1 MAEDRIEHRRTAL
14 VLTLL
19 AIVFTVALTF
29 ATIELPRALNRFV
42 DATLG
47 IPRFHT
53 AIEPDLI
60 EAFMRSNHI
69 RAIGY
74 ASLAVVG
81 LLIVVGFV
89 VEKRGISSL
98 GAIVLFLPTFGHFV
112 SYMFFLAGL
121 GVLRVLWLPVW
132 EPSFDLL
139 RLGDIVY
146 LPYVIVVYPLELLVS
161 LVGFDPGSPVTW
173 WLRQAGLIHRHWQ
186 MFRLDARMLL
196 AYLLIAVGLSVFC
209 LSTLA
214 WFYARFRKRDTADLW
229 LYKHSR
235 HPQYLGWILWSYGVM
250 LRASLTPI
258 VLGGAN
264 PGAGLPWLLSTLAI
278 VCVALMEEI
287 RMTRAHGETYTAYR
301 DRTPFML
308 PLPESVS
315 AVISFP
321 MRVLLKR
328 NRPENGL
335 QVLVVFLVYS
345 AILVLLSLPFV
356 VLKWPSSMGWLLWPY
371 NTWPFG

>member
-1 MAEDRIEHRRTAL
+1 MKDKTTAL

-29 ATIELPRALNRFV
+29 ATIELPRALNRLV
-42 DATLG
+42 DAALG
-47 IPRFHT
+47 IPHFHT

-60 EAFMRSNHI
+60 EAFMRSNHV

-74 ASLAVVG
+74 ASLVVVG
-81 LLIVVGFV
+81 LLIVAGFV

-98 GAIVLFLPTFGHFV
+98 GAIVLFMPTFGHFV

-146 LPYVIVVYPLELLVS
+146 LPYVVVVYPLELLVS
-161 LVGFDPGSPVTW
+161 LVGFAPGSPVTW
-173 WLRQAGLIHRHWQ
+173 WLRGAGLVHHYWG
-186 MFRLDARMLL
+186 MFRLDVRMLL
-196 AYLLIAVGLSVFC
+196 AYLLIVAGLAVFLS
-209 LSTLA
+209 STLA
-214 WFYARFRKRDTADLW
+214 WLYARLRKRDTVDFW

-250 LRASLTPI
+250 LRASLLDVP
-258 VLGGAN
+258 LGGAN
-264 PGAGLPWLLSTLAI
+264 PSASLPWVLSTVAI
-278 VCVALMEEI
+278 LCVALMEEL

-308 PLPESVS
+308 PLPRSVS
-315 AVISFP
+315 AAISYP
-321 MRVLLKR
+321 MRVLLR
-328 NRPENGL
+328 RDRPENGW
-335 QVLVVFLVYS
+335 QVLVVFLVYA

-356 VLKWPSSMGWLLWPY
+356 LLKWPSSMGWMVWPY
-371 NTWPFG
+371 DTWPLR

>member
-1 MAEDRIEHRRTAL
+1 MKDRAVPA

-29 ATIELPRALNRFV
+29 ATIELPSVLNRIV
-42 DATLG
+42 DAALG
-47 IPRFHT
+47 IPHFHT

-60 EAFMRSNHI
+60 EQFMRSNHI

-81 LLIVVGFV
+81 LLIVAGFV
-89 VEKRGISSL
+89 VEKRDISSL

-112 SYMFFLAGL
+112 SYMFFLTGL

-146 LPYVIVVYPLELLVS
+146 LPYVIVAYPLELLVS
-161 LVGFDPGSPVTW
+161 LVGLNPNSLLTW
-173 WLRQAGLIHRHWQ
+173 WLRAVGLIHHHWG

-196 AYLLIAVGLSVFC
+196 AYLLIAVGLAVFTS
-209 LSTLA
+209 STLA
-214 WFYARFRKRDTADLW
+214 WFYARFRKRDTVDFW

-250 LRASLTPI
+250 LRASLMP
-258 VLGGAN
+258 VPLAGAN
-264 PGAGLPWLLSTLAI
+264 PGASLPWLLSTLAI
-278 VCVALMEEI
+278 LCVALTEEI
-287 RMTRAHGETYTAYR
+287 RMTRAHGEAYTSYR
-301 DRTPFML
+301 DRTPFMF
-308 PLPESVS
+308 PLPKPVS
-315 AVISFP
+315 ALISFP
-321 MRVLLKR
+321 MRALFKR
-328 NRPENGL
+328 DRPENGW
-335 QVLVVFLVYS
+335 QVLVVFLAYA

-356 VLKWPSSMGWLLWPY
+356 LLKWPSSMGWMTWPY
-371 NTWPFG
+371 DTWPFG